1 MYQGL
6 DCFQAAVKAGIPV
19 IAINSGLDASKKL
32 GVLLFVGQEQLV
44 VSKKV
49 GEQFKKMGVKK
60 IACLNQE
67 VGNVALDERA
77 KGLADGFGGPV
88 EVVAVPQDFT
98 ASRNAVA
105 AYLQKNPDVDGFMA
119 LGPVAAEP
127 ALQALQQAGKIGKV
141 KFATF
146 DLTPS
151 VLEAIDKKQIE
162 FAVDQQQYLQGYLP
176 VVLLSNYVKFGVLPA
191 NGTIRTG
198 ETFITATDA
207 KQVLE
212 LVKKGIR

>member
-1 MYQGL
+1 M
-6 DCFQAAVKAGIPV
+6 
-19 IAINSGLDASKKL
+19 
-32 GVLLFVGQEQLV
+32 FVGQEQLV

-88 EVVAVPQDFT
+88 KVVAVPQDFT

-162 FAVDQQQYLQGYLP
+162 FAVDQQQNLQGYFP

-191 NGTIRTG
+191 NDTIRTG